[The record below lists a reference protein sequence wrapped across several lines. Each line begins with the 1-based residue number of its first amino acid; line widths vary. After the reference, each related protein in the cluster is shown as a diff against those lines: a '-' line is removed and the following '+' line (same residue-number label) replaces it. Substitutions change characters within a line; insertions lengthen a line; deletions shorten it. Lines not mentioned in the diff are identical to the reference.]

1 MASPKTFALGAL
13 ALVLGACRSGGVNI
27 EPVAASVQR
36 PSNVAFY
43 VHVTQS
49 DEPVTNLTVSD
60 FVVHEDGRALEPGQV
75 QLTLLGRDGL
85 VAHRTV
91 LLVDETGPSGDEV
104 SKAAASFVRSLR
116 ATQPVSV
123 YAYGGMGDIR
133 PVGEFAMEANA
144 AEPRAL
150 EGLSKKS
157 EGSRDLHGAVVKG
170 IERLDAELAKASEP
184 VKVGTL
190 VVFAQGPDL
199 AGRVQAAQVDAE
211 LARSQHAVF
220 AVGASGIKSQLG
232 RIGRSGVYESQPG
245 ALQTAFSSVAARVTA
260 ERGGHY
266 LLAYCSPSRFGRR
279 DVRVEV
285 SVPTAE
291 GRERVASFGARFD
304 ATGFTTGCDAKA
316 PPRFLVT
323 LLLDRHGAV
332 AGAAPEPVE
341 EEAEEDAVAEGEEK
355 IELDEDEGEPDK
367 KPAAVEPPKPKPA
380 KRAAREPRPAAAKPR
395 PAPAEPPPPKPAPPA
410 PKPAPA
416 PEGDDFEP

>member
-49 DEPVTNLTVSD
+49 DEPVTGLTVSD
-60 FVVHEDGRALEPGQV
+60 FVVSEDGRALDRGQV
-75 QLTLLGRDGL
+75 QLTLLARDGV

-91 LLVDETGPSGDEV
+91 LLVDETGPNGDEV

-133 PVGEFAMEANA
+133 PVGEFPVEANA

-190 VVFAQGPDL
+190 VVFVQGPDL
-199 AGRVQAAQVDAE
+199 AGRVAAAQMDAE
-211 LARSQHAVF
+211 LARSQHAVL

-245 ALQTAFSSVAARVTA
+245 TLQTAFSTVAARVTA

-266 LLAYCSPSRFGRR
+266 LLSYCSPSRFGRR
-279 DVRVEV
+279 DVHVEV

-291 GRERVASFGARFD
+291 GRNRVASFGARFD
-304 ATGFTTGCDAKA
+304 ATGFSAGCDAKA

-341 EEAEEDAVAEGEEK
+341 EETEEDEEAEGAEK
-355 IELDEDEGEPDK
+355 VVLDEDEGEPDK
-367 KPAAVEPPKPKPA
+367 KPAAAEPPKPPKRPA
-380 KRAAREPRPAAAKPR
+380 RAPRPAAAKPR

-410 PKPAPA
+410 PKPPPPA
-416 PEGDDFEP
+416 GDDFEP